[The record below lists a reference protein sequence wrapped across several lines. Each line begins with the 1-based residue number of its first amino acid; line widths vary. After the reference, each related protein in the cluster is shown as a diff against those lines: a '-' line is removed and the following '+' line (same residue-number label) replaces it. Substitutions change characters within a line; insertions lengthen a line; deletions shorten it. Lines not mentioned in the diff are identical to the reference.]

1 MTTSEVIGM
10 TMSAVKVA
18 TPRVTSEP
26 NYSPAPMPA
35 TVYRPIAQQARK
47 LTGAEITLVAVAINH
62 DIPTSEVAD
71 LTIVETAGAAMT
83 SAPAHTI
90 PLAGTSIGRAFVE
103 RTPRRLNNF
112 DVAIDG
118 VQHAGPALVLPLR
131 TTDTVA
137 GVLVALRRYGAPTF
151 GDEQLDMMA
160 AFTDQAAL
168 AWQLGS
174 TQRRMHELDI
184 LADRDRIAHDLHHH
198 VIQQILAVELTLQG
212 TIPRARSTEVQQRL
226 SGSIDDLQGVIQEIR
241 TAIFDLHGAPPH
253 IARLR
258 QRLDDAVAQFCGSEV
273 RTTVQFVGPLSVVD
287 AALADHA
294 EAVVRE
300 AVSNAVRH
308 AGATKLAVT
317 VKVEDDV
324 CIEVIDN
331 GRGGADGITGRGL
344 TDLHHRAQQA
354 GGALSVA
361 DAPGGGTVLRW
372 SAPLP

>member
-1 MTTSEVIGM
+1 M
-10 TMSAVKVA
+10 
-18 TPRVTSEP
+18 TSEP
-26 NYSPAPMPA
+26 NDSPAPMPA
-35 TVYRPIAQQARK
+35 TVYRPIAQQALR
-47 LTGAEITLVAVAINH
+47 LTGAELTLVAVANNH
-62 DIPTSEVAD
+62 GIPTSEVAE
-71 LTIVETAGAAMT
+71 LMIVETAGAAMT
-83 SAPAHTI
+83 STPAHAI
-90 PLAGTSIGRAFVE
+90 RVAGTSIGQAFVE

-137 GVLVALRRYGAPTF
+137 GVLVALRRGGARTF
-151 GDEQLDMMA
+151 SDEQLDMMA

-174 TQRRMHELDI
+174 TQRRMRELDI
-184 LADRDRIAHDLHHH
+184 LAERDRIARHLDDH
-198 VIQQILAVELTLQG
+198 VIQRIFAIELALHG

-226 SGSIDDLQGVIQEIR
+226 SRSIYDLQGVIQEIR
-241 TAIFDLHGAPPH
+241 VAIFDEHVALPG
-253 IARLR
+253 ITRLR
-258 QRLDDAVAQFCGSEV
+258 ERLDEVVVQFCGSDLE
-273 RTTVQFVGPLSVVD
+273 TTVQFVGPLSIVD

-308 AGATKLAVT
+308 AGATRLAVT

-331 GRGGADGITGRGL
+331 GRGIPGDITSSGL
-344 TDLHHRAQQA
+344 TSLHHRAQQA
-354 GGALSVA
+354 GGALTIA
-361 DAPGGGTVLRW
+361 GAPGGGTLLRW

>member
-1 MTTSEVIGM
+1 MTTRTLE
-10 TMSAVKVA
+10 
-18 TPRVTSEP
+18 PEP

-35 TVYRPIAQQARK
+35 TVYRRIAQQALQ
-47 LTGAEITLVAVAINH
+47 LTAAEITLVAVAINH
-62 DIPTSEVAD
+62 DLATSEVAD
-71 LTIVETAGAAMT
+71 LAIVETAGAAMT
-83 SAPAHTI
+83 SLPTHAI
-90 PLAGTSIGRAFVE
+90 PLADTSIGQTFVE
-103 RTPRRLNNF
+103 RTPRRLKNF

-131 TTDTVA
+131 TTDSVA
-137 GVLVALRRYGAPTF
+137 GVLVALRRDGARTF

-160 AFTDQAAL
+160 AFTDQAVL

-174 TQRRMHELDI
+174 SQRWTRELNI
-184 LADRDRIAHDLHHH
+184 LADRDRIAHELHHH
-198 VIQQILAVELTLQG
+198 VIQQIFAVELALQG

-241 TAIFDLHGAPPH
+241 TAIFDLHGTPPGNT
-253 IARLR
+253 RLR
-258 QRLDDAVAQFCGSEV
+258 QRLDNAVAQFCGSDLG
-273 RTTVQFVGPLSVVD
+273 TTVQFVGPLSVVD

-300 AVSNAVRH
+300 AVGNVVRH
-308 AGATKLAVT
+308 AGATELAVT

-331 GRGGADGITGRGL
+331 GRGVADGNTGRGL

-354 GGALSVA
+354 GGALSIA

>member
-1 MTTSEVIGM
+1 
-10 TMSAVKVA
+10 
-18 TPRVTSEP
+18 
-26 NYSPAPMPA
+26 MPA
-35 TVYRPIAQQARK
+35 AVYRRIAQQALK
-47 LTGAEITLVAVAINH
+47 LTGAEMTLVAVAINR
-62 DIPTSEVAD
+62 DLATSEVAD
-71 LTIVETAGAAMT
+71 LMIVETAGAAMT
-83 SAPAHTI
+83 SSPVHAV
-90 PLAGTSIGRAFVE
+90 PLSGTSIGQAFVE

-118 VQHAGPALVLPLR
+118 VQHGGPALVLPLR

-137 GVLVALRRYGAPTF
+137 GVLVVLRRDGARTF

-160 AFTDQAAL
+160 AFTDQAVL

-174 TQRRMHELDI
+174 TLRWTRELSI
-184 LADRDRIAHDLHHH
+184 LADRERIAHELHHH
-198 VIQQILAVELTLQG
+198 VIQQIFAVELALQG
-212 TIPRARSTEVQQRL
+212 TIPRARSAEVQQRL
-226 SGSIDDLQGVIQEIR
+226 SGSIDDLEGVIQEIR
-241 TAIFDLHGAPPH
+241 TAIFDLHGTSPG
-253 IARLR
+253 ITRLR
-258 QRLDDAVAQFCGSEV
+258 QRLDNAVAQFCGSELS
-273 RTTVQFVGPLSVVD
+273 TTVQFVGPLSVVD

-300 AVSNAVRH
+300 AVGNVVRH

-331 GRGGADGITGRGL
+331 GRGVAGGITGKGL
-344 TDLHHRAQQA
+344 TELHHRAQQA
-354 GGALSVA
+354 GGALSIA